1 MKKKCEHDW
10 ADVGNTVWYDNFDK
24 FKIPGVRGKI
34 DSNCMPGLINWFEC
48 NYRGYKISLHPK
60 DKDLY
65 GNATNSVCLKCEE
78 TISAD
83 EKTAKKIKEVLEK
96 EYQILKARKT
106 RKKTAEA
113 IWKNNRNADKN

>member
-10 ADVGNTVWYDNFDK
+10 ADVGDTVWYKDFDK

-34 DSNCMPGLINWFEC
+34 DSNCRPGKVNWFRCNYKGYLINL
-48 NYRGYKISLHPK
+48 YPK

-83 EKTAKKIKEVLEK
+83 EKTAKQIKKVLEK
-96 EYQILKARKT
+96 EYKILKARKT
-106 RKKTAEA
+106 RKKTAEK
-113 IWKNNRNADKN
+113 IWKKNRSEDKN